1 MTDRTRVVIGTVA
14 LVAGLAAGA
23 WLDWHMWHPM
33 SSIVATMGFGL
44 LLLVGLV
51 AALIRQRIAR
61 SIAVVLLS
69 VAVGG
74 FAGQALGPARPT
86 ILRTDTGSIR
96 LILSGADALD
106 ARGGASCGFDAAGD
120 QIVVDPDEFGVARPT
135 EDADFHYVDIAIG
148 DMWDFGDPH
157 ARADHV
163 TIRIRVIP
171 ALVTAAGEP
180 DEISHETDA
189 ASVVELGR
197 TSTTGGSVTFSNLVV
212 DGGSDSGSRSPL
224 RGTVTWTCGAAVP
237 TTGEA

>member
-14 LVAGLAAGA
+14 LVAGFAAGA

-74 FAGQALGPARPT
+74 FAGQAFGPARPS

-135 EDADFHYVDIAIG
+135 EDADFHYVDI
-148 DMWDFGDPH
+148 
-157 ARADHV
+157 
-163 TIRIRVIP
+163 P
-171 ALVTAAGEP
+171 ALVSASGKP

-197 TSTTGGSVTFSNLVV
+197 TSRTGGSVTFSNLVV
-212 DGGSDSGSRSPL
+212 DGRSDSGSRSPL

-237 TTGEA
+237 TTGEG